1 LGLSLLGVV
10 VGMANARTTATADS
24 HATSL
29 RQALQDDN
37 QKGKG
42 KNNDKEETL

>member
-1 LGLSLLGVV
+1 
-10 VGMANARTTATADS
+10 MANARTTAIAEPPFDFTQGR
-24 HATSL
+24 L
-29 RQALQDDN
+29 FGDDN